1 MFRLYPVKFELKP
14 RNNRIKTQK
23 GDASME
29 NNRNLLALKP
39 DQVVDVLVK
48 SGCRNMT
55 LELLHSDF
63 DAGAPRNADGTVNF
77 IHYMAWILK
86 EVNSN
91 ANEPDQ
97 AQAD

>member
-1 MFRLYPVKFELKP
+1 
-14 RNNRIKTQK
+14 
-23 GDASME
+23 ME

-63 DAGAPRNADGTVNF
+63 DLGAPRNLDGTVNL

-86 EVNSN
+86 EMYNGAES
-91 ANEPDQ
+91 DQ

>member
-1 MFRLYPVKFELKP
+1 
-14 RNNRIKTQK
+14 
-23 GDASME
+23 ME
-29 NNRNLLALKP
+29 KQRNLLALTP
-39 DQVVDVLVK
+39 EHVVDVLVK
-48 SGCRNMT
+48 SGYRDMT

-86 EVNSN
+86 EINNN